1 VSTLR
6 PRMGTLGKANGDRKV
21 STTVKGVDA
30 PILEEAQRVLGT
42 STQRDT
48 VNAALREVVRRRLVD
63 EFFTIMAEQNPEE
76 LDEMRAE
83 AWQ

>member
-1 VSTLR
+1 
-6 PRMGTLGKANGDRKV
+6 MGLLGREGRGEGM

-42 STQRDT
+42 PTERDT

-63 EFFTIMAEQNPEE
+63 EFFTSMAERDPEE
-76 LDEMRAE
+76 LDKMRTE